1 MGLAPAGITY
11 TRVRTLR
18 FDCLVEVVAD
28 PVGREDEKDL
38 ELLAVTFLDS
48 PVRDPDIVRLE
59 LCLASVDVGH

>member
-1 MGLAPAGITY
+1 M
-11 TRVRTLR
+11 
-18 FDCLVEVVAD
+18 F
-28 PVGREDEKDL
+28 GREDEKDL